1 MRIGKVYNNKILA
14 GTIIELQQN
23 EFEFCYEENYFV
35 DVNLPAISLHFPKQ
49 RAAFKCNVLFP
60 FFYNLLS
67 EGAIKK
73 LQSITLKIDETD
85 AFGFLLKTAAHET
98 IGAIRVEEINKI
110 T

>member
-1 MRIGKVYNNKILA
+1 MRIGKVFNNKVVA

-23 EFEFCYEENYFV
+23 EFEFSYEESYLA
-35 DVNLPAISLHFPKQ
+35 DENLPAISLHFPKQ
-49 RAAFKCNVLFP
+49 RAAFKSEILFP

-73 LQSITLKIDETD
+73 LQSLTLKIDETD

-98 IGAIRVEEINKI
+98 IGAIRVEESKK
-110 T
+110 

>member
-1 MRIGKVYNNKILA
+1 MRIGKVFNNKILA

-23 EFEFCYEENYFV
+23 EFEFSYEESYLTDENS
-35 DVNLPAISLHFPKQ
+35 PAISLHFPKQ
-49 RAAFKCNVLFP
+49 KMSFKSDILFP

-98 IGAIRVEEINKI
+98 IGAIRVEESEK
-110 T
+110 